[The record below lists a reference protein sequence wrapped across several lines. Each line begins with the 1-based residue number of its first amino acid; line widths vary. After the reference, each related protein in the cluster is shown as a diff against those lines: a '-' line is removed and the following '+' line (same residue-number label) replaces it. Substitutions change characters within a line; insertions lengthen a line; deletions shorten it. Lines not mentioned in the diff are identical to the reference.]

1 MKSKGLGRGLS
12 SLIGESIKTTE
23 GINSEG
29 LSYIYVENIVPNP
42 HQPRVTFNSAELE
55 ELEDSIKQNGV
66 LQPIL
71 IKPIGD
77 NKYQIIAGE
86 RRWRASKMLGLAEI
100 PAIIKDISER
110 EMLELALIEN
120 IQRENLNALE
130 EAESYKKLIDDHLY
144 TQEKVAEIVSKSRSH
159 IANLLR
165 LLSLPLKIKQY
176 LNDGLIS
183 LGHAKLLIN
192 NDESEKLVDIIV
204 NNKLN
209 VRETEDLLK
218 QKSNFKTFKNNN
230 YQPQP
235 RYNKESFSHKSED
248 ILALEGSLSDSLGT
262 IVKIDEF
269 ASGGKISIHF
279 DNLDLLDSIIQKLTN
294 SVV

>member
-12 SLIGESIKTTE
+12 SLMGESMKIE
-23 GINSEG
+23 EINNEG
-29 LSYIYVENIVPNP
+29 LSYIFIENIIPNP
-42 HQPRVTFNSAELE
+42 RQPRVTFNSVELE
-55 ELEDSIKQNGV
+55 ELEDSIRQNGV

-86 RRWRASKMLGLAEI
+86 RRWRASKMLGLADI
-100 PAIIKDISER
+100 PAIIKNISER

-120 IQRENLNALE
+120 IQRENLSALE
-130 EAESYKKLIDDHLY
+130 EAESYRKLIDDYLY
-144 TQEKVAEIVSKSRSH
+144 TQEKMAEIVSKSRSH

-165 LLSLPLKIKQY
+165 LLGLPMKVKQY

-192 NDESEKLVDIIV
+192 NDKSEELVDIIV
-204 NNKLN
+204 NNNLN

-218 QKSNFKTFKNNN
+218 QKNSLKNPRN
-230 YQPQP
+230 YTPSYSP
-235 RYNKESFSHKSED
+235 KYNSENLAHKSED
-248 ILALEGSLSDSLGT
+248 ILALEASLSDSLGT
-262 IVKIDEF
+262 IVKIDQF
-269 ASGGKISIHF
+269 ASGGKVSIHF
-279 DNLDLLDSIIQKLTN
+279 EDLDRLDNIVQRLTN
-294 SVV
+294 SIA

>member
-12 SLIGESIKTTE
+12 SLMGESIKIE
-23 GINSEG
+23 EINNEG
-29 LSYIYVENIVPNP
+29 LSYIFIENIMPNP
-42 HQPRVTFNSAELE
+42 HQPRVIFNAAELE
-55 ELEDSIKQNGV
+55 ELEDSIRQNGV

-86 RRWRASKMLGLAEI
+86 RRWRASKMLGLADI
-100 PAIIKDISER
+100 PAIIKNISER

-120 IQRENLNALE
+120 IQRENLSALE
-130 EAESYKKLIDDHLY
+130 EAESYKRLIDDHLY
-144 TQEKVAEIVSKSRSH
+144 TQERMAEIVSKSRSH

-165 LLSLPLKIKQY
+165 LLGLPTKVKQY

-192 NDESEKLVDIIV
+192 NDESEKLVDVIV
-204 NNKLN
+204 NNNLN

-218 QKSNFKTFKNNN
+218 QKNAFKNPRN
-230 YQPQP
+230 YTPSYSP
-235 RYNKESFSHKSED
+235 KYNSENPTHKSED

-262 IVKIDEF
+262 IVKIDQF

-279 DNLDLLDSIIQKLTN
+279 EDLDRLDNIIQKLTN
-294 SVV
+294 SIV